1 MTKFIAIAFAAFMY
15 STAAMPE
22 GSVDIDV
29 SGLRNAKGALQAC
42 LTRNPARFPDCKS
55 DPAALRAE
63 APASTHHLKID
74 HVPPGRY
81 AIAVFHDQNSNRNLD
96 KFAGIPKEG
105 FAFSRNPSIKF
116 RAPRFEEVA
125 MDLTPGANLAR
136 LKMHYLL

>member
-1 MTKFIAIAFAAFMY
+1 MFLHLLAIAALQGQGAAE
-15 STAAMPE
+15 ST
-22 GSVDIDV
+22 VDIDLT
-29 SGLRNAKGALQAC
+29 GLRNSNGALHVC
-42 LTRNPARFPDCKS
+42 LTRKPAHFPDCKS
-55 DPAALRAE
+55 DPAALRSS
-63 APASTHHLKID
+63 APASTHRLHLD

-81 AIAVFHDQNSNRNLD
+81 AIAVFHDENSNRNLD

-125 MDLTPGANLAR
+125 IDVKPGANQVR

>member
-1 MTKFIAIAFAAFMY
+1 MGIGWVLIA
-15 STAAMPE
+15 AAMQAGQPGE
-22 GSVDIDV
+22 STVDIDLT
-29 SGLRNAKGALQAC
+29 GLRSQRGTLHVC
-42 LTRNPARFPDCKS
+42 LTRKPAHFPDCKS
-55 DPAALRAE
+55 DPAALRSSA
-63 APASTHHLKID
+63 AASTHRLHLD

-81 AIAVFHDQNSNRNLD
+81 AIAVFHDENSNRNLD

-125 MDLTPGANLAR
+125 IDLMPGGNQAR

>member
-1 MTKFIAIAFAAFMY
+1 MGIGWVLIAAASQAAQANE
-15 STAAMPE
+15 ST
-22 GSVDIDV
+22 VDIDLA
-29 SGLRNAKGALQAC
+29 GLRSQRGSVHVC
-42 LTRNPARFPDCKS
+42 LTRKPAHFPDCKS
-55 DPAALRAE
+55 DPAALRGSA
-63 APASTHHLKID
+63 AAGKAHLHLD

-81 AIAVFHDQNSNRNLD
+81 AIAVFHDENSNRNLD

-125 MDLTPGANLAR
+125 IDLGPGANRAR

>member
-1 MTKFIAIAFAAFMY
+1 MGIEWIMIA
-15 STAAMPE
+15 AAMQAAPASE
-22 GSVDIDV
+22 STVDIDLA
-29 SGLRNAKGALQAC
+29 GLRSQRGTLHAC
-42 LTRNPARFPDCKS
+42 LTRKPSHFPDCKS
-55 DPAALRAE
+55 DPAALRSSA
-63 APASTHHLKID
+63 AASSHHLRLD

-81 AIAVFHDQNSNRNLD
+81 AIAVFHDENSNHNLD

-125 MDLTPGANLAR
+125 VDLKPGANQSR

>member
-1 MTKFIAIAFAAFMY
+1 MGIGWVMIA
-15 STAAMPE
+15 AAMQAAQPGE
-22 GSVDIDV
+22 STVDIDIT
-29 SGLRNAKGALQAC
+29 GLRSQRGAIHVC
-42 LTRNPARFPDCKS
+42 LTRKPSHFPDCKS
-55 DPAALRAE
+55 DPAALRSSA
-63 APASTHHLKID
+63 AASTHHLHLD

-81 AIAVFHDQNSNRNLD
+81 AIAVFHDENSNRNLD

-125 MDLTPGANLAR
+125 ITVTPGANAAR

>member
-1 MTKFIAIAFAAFMY
+1 MGIGWVLIA
-15 STAAMPE
+15 AAMQAGQPGE
-22 GSVDIDV
+22 STVDIDLT
-29 SGLRNAKGALQAC
+29 GLRSQRGTLHVC
-42 LTRNPARFPDCKS
+42 LTRTPAHFPDCKS
-55 DPAALRAE
+55 DPAALRSSA
-63 APASTHHLKID
+63 AASTHRLHLD

-81 AIAVFHDQNSNRNLD
+81 AIAVFHDENSNRNLD

-125 MDLTPGANLAR
+125 IDLMPGGNQAR